1 MSELI
6 QTSAPS
12 IKGKARTRKTVS
24 NIKRIG
30 ISISGLLLVVWGV
43 VTASFILISLIPGD
57 PALAI
62 IGGGDAAISEETLDE
77 VRRTHGLDQPVAQQ
91 YLAYIGRIITGD
103 FGESYAL
110 RESVLSV
117 LTRQLGPTLVLSG
130 LALTIAVVLAVGV
143 ATLSVRL
150 KRGGDVVINFLEV
163 TAAAMPHFWLG
174 ALLITGLAV
183 NLQIFSA
190 TSSTN
195 SLRDLFLPAFT
206 LSVPL
211 AGFMA
216 QLMRESLLDS
226 HSAPF
231 AEAARG
237 RGEAEFGIT
246 ARHALRHSLV
256 PLVNLSGWA
265 FGSLISGAVVVESIF
280 AREGIGRTLLNAVL
294 ARDIPLVTGGLILIA
309 VIYVLVNIVSEL
321 LIIKIDPRIIGEG
334 AA

>member
-1 MSELI
+1 MSELL
-6 QTSAPS
+6 QTRALSRDNIARAKKRAS
-12 IKGKARTRKTVS
+12 ILR
-24 NIKRIG
+24 RIG
-30 ISISGLLLVVWGV
+30 VSIAGLLLVIWGV
-43 VTASFILISLIPGD
+43 VTASFILISLVPGD

-62 IGGGDAAISEETLDE
+62 IGGGDAAISEETLDQ
-77 VRRTHGLDQPVAQQ
+77 VRRKHGLDQPVIQQ
-91 YLAYIGRIITGD
+91 YFAYLARIITGD

-110 RESVLSV
+110 REPVLSV

-130 LALTIAVVLAVGV
+130 LALAIAVALAIGT

-150 KRGGDVVINFLEV
+150 KRGGDVVTNFIEV
-163 TAAAMPHFWLG
+163 TAAAVPHFWLG

-216 QLMRESLLDS
+216 QLMRESLLES
-226 HSAPF
+226 HAAPF

-237 RGEAEFGIT
+237 RGETEFGIT

-280 AREGIGRTLLNAVL
+280 AREGVGRTLLNAVL
-294 ARDIPLVTGGLILIA
+294 ARDIPLVTGGMILIA
-309 VIYVLVNIVSEL
+309 LIYVLVNIISEI
-321 LIIKIDPRIIGEG
+321 LIVKIDPRIVGEG
-334 AA
+334 AR